1 MHLETKK
8 KDASDEKK
16 YKFVW
21 TREGRILFR
30 TEEESLQRVPNPKT
44 GKPGMPKPHTINKP
58 QDLEKYGWQP
68 QEIIDIISNNNRY

>member
-30 TEEESLQRVPNPKT
+30 TEEESLQRVTNPKT
-44 GKPGMPKPHTINKP
+44 GKQGMPKPQTINKP
-58 QDLEKYGWQP
+58 QDLEKYGW
-68 QEIIDIISNNNRY
+68 